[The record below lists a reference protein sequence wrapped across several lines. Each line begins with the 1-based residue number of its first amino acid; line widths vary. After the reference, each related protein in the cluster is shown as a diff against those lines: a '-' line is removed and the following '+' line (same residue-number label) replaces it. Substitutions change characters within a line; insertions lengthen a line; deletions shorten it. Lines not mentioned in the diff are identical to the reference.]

1 MTDVWEMSY
10 DIEDSLDDF
19 MICIND
25 DKSAKNKRL
34 MKKCKNLL
42 VKMNAHKRIQDTIR
56 KVGDRNHR
64 YRTRMTSTKDSL
76 YRAILSHYDK
86 LAVYKQ

>member
-1 MTDVWEMSY
+1 MRDVWEMSY
-10 DIEDSLDDF
+10 DIEDNLDDF

-42 VKMNAHKRIQDTIR
+42 DKMNPHKRIQDTNQESGRQESQI
-56 KVGDRNHR
+56 
-64 YRTRMTSTKDSL
+64 
-76 YRAILSHYDK
+76 
-86 LAVYKQ
+86 